1 MLLRRPLSK
10 RASTIA
16 SPNDL
21 GGARRRAALP
31 QILAHVLDR
40 VAQQLR
46 HSLLGEIRKAVADRF
61 ENAFVLKQ
69 SVVLDAGGSLP
80 AEPERTFQRNV
91 DQTAERRQETVFR
104 RFENCHVEI
113 E

>member
-16 SPNDL
+16 QRTISASPA
-21 GGARRRAALP
+21 GRAALS

-46 HSLLGEIRKAVADRF
+46 HSLFSALRLPVTDRF
-61 ENAFVLKQ
+61 ENAFVLKE
-69 SVVLDAGGSLP
+69 SIVLDAGGSLP

-91 DQTAERRQETVFR
+91 DQTAERRQEAVFR
-104 RFENCHVEI
+104 RFE
-113 E
+113 